1 MAKTVTTTDKGR
13 DFPTDA
19 KLKTLVGKV
28 NTHERGAFTVGD
40 AIAVLIPRDVAHWRH
55 RSISGETVK
64 EAEVFAILAATEDS
78 NDAKCNRSA
87 NTLIQWRNVATAFP
101 KAVRVEG
108 VSFAAHKYLAALAWK
123 NKGARRSA
131 IVEWMTTNKP
141 TAAEARDHA
150 KAMRLADSPP
160 TTKPEDGGNAPDSA
174 ADANGAAVATIDG
187 DGLVATVFAA
197 LDAHNGT
204 MATEDKAAI
213 RCVGML
219 ADALGVTVTHTPE
232 DSVLKDAVSV

>member
-1 MAKTVTTTDKGR
+1 MAKTVTTTEKGR

-19 KLKTLVGKV
+19 KLKALATKV

-64 EAEVFAILAATEDS
+64 ESEVFATLADL
-78 NDAKCNRSA
+78 CNRSA

-131 IVEWMTTNKP
+131 IVEWLATNKP
-141 TAAEARDHA
+141 TASEAREHA

-160 TTKPEDGGNAPDSA
+160 TDKTDGDDTSLSA
-174 ADANGAAVATIDG
+174 SDVNGPAVATIDG
-187 DGLVATVFAA
+187 DGLVAEVFAA
-197 LDAHNGT
+197 LDKHNGT
-204 MATEDKAAI
+204 WASEDKASV

-219 ADALGVTVTHTPE
+219 ANALGVTVTDSALE
-232 DSVLKDAVSV
+232 DATV

>member
-1 MAKTVTTTDKGR
+1 MTTKTTTTDKGR

-19 KLKTLVGKV
+19 KLKTLAGKV

-64 EAEVFAILAATEDS
+64 EGEIFATLADL
-78 NDAKCNRSA
+78 CNQSA

-101 KAVRVEG
+101 KTVRVEG
-108 VSFAAHKYLAALAWK
+108 VSFGAHKYLAALAWK

-131 IVEWMTTNKP
+131 IVEWMATNQP

-160 TTKPEDGGNAPDSA
+160 TVPPEDGGNAPDSA
-174 ADANGAAVATIDG
+174 ADANGPAVATIDG
-187 DGLVATVFAA
+187 DGLVAAVFAA

-204 MATEDKAAI
+204 MASEDKAAI

-219 ADALGVTVTHTPE
+219 ADALGVVEWLATNR
-232 DSVLKDAVSV
+232 VLSSTR

>member
-1 MAKTVTTTDKGR
+1 MTTKTTTTDKGR

-19 KLKTLVGKV
+19 KLKTLAGKV

-64 EAEVFAILAATEDS
+64 ESEVFATLADL
-78 NDAKCNRSA
+78 CNRSA

-131 IVEWMTTNKP
+131 IVEWLATNKP
-141 TAAEARDHA
+141 TASEARDHA

-160 TTKPEDGGNAPDSA
+160 TTKPEDGGNTPDSA
-174 ADANGAAVATIDG
+174 ADANGPAVATIDG
-187 DGLVATVFAA
+187 DGLVAAVFAA

-204 MATEDKAAI
+204 MATEDKASI
-213 RCVGML
+213 RCVSML
-219 ADALGVTVTHTPE
+219 ADALGVVEWVATNR
-232 DSVLKDAVSV
+232 VLESTR